1 MAAPVVHFEILGK
14 NGDGLKKFYGTIFDW
29 KINSDNPMNYGLV
42 ESAGEGS
49 IAGGIGQVEEG
60 QPNSASFYIG
70 VADIKATLAEIEKAG
85 GKTVVPETEIPNMV
99 TFAMFADP
107 EGNIVGLVKQ

>member
-85 GKTVVPETEIPNMV
+85 GKTVVPETKIPNMV